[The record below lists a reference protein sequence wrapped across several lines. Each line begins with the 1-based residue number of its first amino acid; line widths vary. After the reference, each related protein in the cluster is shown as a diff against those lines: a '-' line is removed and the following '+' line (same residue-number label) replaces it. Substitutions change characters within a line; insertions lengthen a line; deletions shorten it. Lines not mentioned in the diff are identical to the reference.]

1 MVAWLLLLAC
11 AGDSSTEGHNPLPP
25 KRPGPAAGTEAK
37 AFFASPTFQLSPAEG
52 DRRSV
57 LLISLDTVRAD
68 RLGVYGGRAQTP
80 NLSSFAAEGARYD
93 QAMTHF
99 PETCLSHWSML
110 SGVMPAVHGNV
121 PAQGGSIYTGPTG
134 AEIARKAGYRT
145 AAFIGGRTLQDTF
158 CGLSRGFDYFDDKI
172 PSRPDVNDRPAKEVL
187 DAALRW
193 MTAQTGPTFVFVHL
207 FDAHTPYEPKPAFDV
222 YGDRS
227 LPFDGS
233 ARTLAPFLQ
242 GEATPT
248 PAQVERALSLYDAE
262 LSGLDAELGTFLA
275 KIPHDTV
282 VAITSDHG
290 ESFEHGYY
298 FNHQLGL
305 WDSVMRVP
313 LLLRG
318 PGVPAGTQIA
328 AQVGHIDLLPTLLDL
343 AGLPADQRM
352 MGQSTTPLL
361 RGEGQGRAEVFA
373 TTDPWL
379 PQSRFALRTPTH
391 KALYLPD
398 EAQGFDLLADPGET
412 EPLDIPEALAGGR
425 AAYEALIAGHAPHQ
439 VAPPASR
446 SLGQEERNQL
456 EALGYIDPPPPQPP
470 RPSPP
475 PPGPRPPPRPPSP

>member
-1 MVAWLLLLAC
+1 
-11 AGDSSTEGHNPLPP
+11 
-25 KRPGPAAGTEAK
+25 
-37 AFFASPTFQLSPAEG
+37 
-52 DRRSV
+52 
-57 LLISLDTVRAD
+57 
-68 RLGVYGGRAQTP
+68 
-80 NLSSFAAEGARYD
+80 
-93 QAMTHF
+93 
-99 PETCLSHWSML
+99 
-110 SGVMPAVHGNV
+110 
-121 PAQGGSIYTGPTG
+121 
-134 AEIARKAGYRT
+134 
-145 AAFIGGRTLQDTF
+145 
-158 CGLSRGFDYFDDKI
+158 
-172 PSRPDVNDRPAKEVL
+172 
-187 DAALRW
+187 
-193 MTAQTGPTFVFVHL
+193 
-207 FDAHTPYEPKPAFDV
+207 
-222 YGDRS
+222 
-227 LPFDGS
+227 
-233 ARTLAPFLQ
+233 
-242 GEATPT
+242 
-248 PAQVERALSLYDAE
+248 VERALSLYDAE

-318 PGVPAGTQIA
+318 PGVPAGAQIA

-412 EPLDIPEALAGGR
+412 QPLDIPEALSGGR

-475 PPGPRPPPRPPSP
+475 PPGPRPPPRPPTP